1 MIGTVFI
8 YIYNQ
13 CDMNLLIDT
22 PRNLRAVVRSLLQK
36 PFDFSLYDSLSKL
49 DSGNF
54 LEKRSDKE
62 QLLDIANFY
71 DQIKVNLSS
80 QLPLLIYELQN
91 KYKFKVTDLSHA
103 REIVRYNVDTQRC
116 GDFGFDP
123 EQAMETNVV
132 SRQLD
137 RLYDHLSLT
146 RSGNE
151 PPLTGG
157 FLCRVIKFFIF
168 NELLALTL
176 AGKLKVSKLEKTYVF
191 QVRDLEQRQII
202 DRHLFAKSMA
212 IESSKADMY
221 LVRLI
226 SEWNLELNR
235 KHIDLVGELILN
247 KELFIKKQHLTK
259 ESYEIKS
266 TIFIVNVANL
276 IGALLLAKVR
286 QTNINLNRYEL
297 SMIGLD
303 YDFVKGFVLE
313 HKSRLITEQFIACNN
328 NEIELSVESW
338 ASNLPALL
346 KDKVEELGELDK
358 VREHLGGKFFE
369 VGYIFNELN
378 ESPDYSGRFIVKKGF
393 DRDQVVGSYKN
404 KADVDIILY
413 DKKIKHYYFLQVKFS
428 IEGNTPYFSGA
439 VKRLQQDLSK
449 GIEQLSE
456 AKRLLESDRLGETV
470 KNLGFNDTPSLNNS
484 SFIVLHNL
492 PDYDYQVTNY
502 GIALYDW
509 NSFRNLILDF
519 RILSPSEEGLFEYR
533 GDYIAKLSDPDIVI
547 SKFFSHHP
555 VFKGQ
560 KDNVLLAKT
569 SKLNVVLDNCNIV
582 AIGIGI

>member
-1 MIGTVFI
+1 M
-8 YIYNQ
+8 
-13 CDMNLLIDT
+13 
-22 PRNLRAVVRSLLQK
+22 VRSLLQK

-54 LEKRSDKE
+54 IEKRSDKE

-80 QLPLLIYELQN
+80 QLPLLIYELEN

-103 REIVRYNVDTQRC
+103 RELVRYNLDTQRC

-137 RLYDHLSLT
+137 RIYDYFSLT
-146 RSGNE
+146 RSGKE
-151 PPLTGG
+151 PPLTGDS
-157 FLCRVIKFFIF
+157 LCRVLKFFIF

-176 AGKLKVSKLEKTYVF
+176 AGKLNVSKLEKTYVF

-212 IESSKADMY
+212 TESSKADMY

-226 SEWNLELNR
+226 SELNLKLNK

-259 ESYEIKS
+259 KSYEIKS
-266 TIFIVNVANL
+266 TIFIVNAANL
-276 IGALLLAKVR
+276 VGALLLAKVK
-286 QTNINLNRYEL
+286 QTNIKLNRYEL

-313 HKSRLITEQFIACNN
+313 HKSRLITEQFIVCNDN
-328 NEIELSVESW
+328 DNEIELSVESW

-378 ESPDYSGRFIVKKGF
+378 ESPDYSDRFIVKKGF
-393 DRDQVVGSYKN
+393 DRDQIVGSYKN
-404 KADVDIILY
+404 KADVDIVLY
-413 DKKIKHYYFLQVKFS
+413 DRNIKHYYFLQVKFS

-456 AKRLLESDRLGETV
+456 AKRLLESGRLSETV
-470 KNLGFNDTPSLNNS
+470 KNLGFKDTPSLNNS

-519 RILSPSEEGLFEYR
+519 RILSPREDGLFEYR
-533 GDYIAKLSDPDIVI
+533 GDYIAKLDDPDAVI
-547 SKFFSHHP
+547 GKFFSHHP

-560 KDNVLLAKT
+560 KDNILLAKT
-569 SKLNVVLDNCNIV
+569 SKLNFELENYNIV
-582 AIGIGI
+582 AIGVGI